1 MLRIPSTFK
10 TDVMSKDNKPAAY
23 CKPGE
28 TVVFETLDCFDCA
41 VSPDG
46 TYDKEKGKYLANPA
60 TGPLYIEGAEPGD
73 ALEVE
78 ILSIKTR
85 GWGAMCTGFG
95 EFAFKNY
102 PGENKLHVFDFSDG
116 FVKLGDRKIPVE
128 TMIGVIGV
136 APAEDEIIT
145 TIAGSH
151 GSNMDCSRIVEGAR
165 LFLPVHV
172 PGALLAMG
180 DMHALMGDGEVFSYG
195 LETAGEAEVRVNVV
209 KDANLLQ
216 PTIYQGGKVMTV
228 ASAST
233 YDDAVRLALESMY
246 ELLLSRGW
254 KEDEAGLL
262 MSMKCNLVLCQI
274 VNPVITVRAELGE
287 EFFK

>member
-1 MLRIPSTFK
+1 MLRIPGTFK
-10 TDVMSKDNKPAAY
+10 TDIMSKDNKPAAY

-41 VSPDG
+41 VSQSG
-46 TYDKEKGKYLANPA
+46 TYDEEGEYLANPA
-60 TGPLYIEGAEPGD
+60 TGPLFVDGAEPGD

-85 GWGAMCTGFG
+85 GWGAMYTGFG

-102 PGENKLHVFDFSDG
+102 PGENKLCVFDFSDG
-116 FVKLGDRKIPVE
+116 FVKLGGHSIPVE

-136 APAEDEIIT
+136 APAEGEIIT
-145 TIAGSH
+145 TIPGNH
-151 GSNMDCSRIVEGAR
+151 GSNMDCSRVVEGAK
-165 LFLPVHV
+165 LYLPVHV

-195 LETAGEAEVRVNVV
+195 LETAGEAQVRVDLI
-209 KDANLLQ
+209 KGAKLLQ

-228 ASAST
+228 ASAPT

-246 ELLLSRGW
+246 ELLKSRGW